1 MHCKYYTYFFLR
13 CILYVWRKS
22 WTLPRFWPW
31 SHRSGVRQQQ
41 RRLTMS
47 SGDFVVYWGISVT
60 HGWWPWST
68 KDGSRNIHIPQFRKD
83 CWEYLGTSCSCY
95 ARPLYKFRHRKSC
108 IACSFTCLC
117 SSSWNWRRWD
127 RTYQLQSVF
136 WIASTERCH
145 GVCSGDA
152 SGNLFGSGKNRFDLR
167 GLNKLGCRLRFKVA
181 AASQRS
187 SSSG

>member
-83 CWEYLGTSCSCY
+83 CWEYLGTSCS
-95 ARPLYKFRHRKSC
+95 L
-108 IACSFTCLC
+108 LC
-117 SSSWNWRRWD
+117 STAVQVPTSEELYRMQFYVR
-127 RTYQLQSVF
+127 LQFILELKTLGQNLSV
-136 WIASTERCH
+136 TERFLDCFH
-145 GVCSGDA
+145 KA
-152 SGNLFGSGKNRFDLR
+152 LPWRI
-167 GLNKLGCRLRFKVA
+167 
-181 AASQRS
+181 
-187 SSSG
+187 